1 MYNRFLILQSHSFCV
16 TSCSCCFWGI
26 LEMHQQ
32 EHRVIKGW
40 FPENP
45 KRHGYYDSKDCVK
58 HTAKLVN
65 YSAPTKCPA
74 SRSLRLRSHSTAQLS
89 ACAASPA
96 RILIKNAYISSL
108 NRALSMNKKQKMQ
121 VALIIIA
128 AILIVIWFVL
138 PGSIETRI
146 LGVISNALLILS
158 MVLSYRA
165 EEKNK
170 KKTE

>member
-1 MYNRFLILQSHSFCV
+1 
-16 TSCSCCFWGI
+16 
-26 LEMHQQ
+26 
-32 EHRVIKGW
+32 
-40 FPENP
+40 
-45 KRHGYYDSKDCVK
+45 
-58 HTAKLVN
+58 
-65 YSAPTKCPA
+65 
-74 SRSLRLRSHSTAQLS
+74 
-89 ACAASPA
+89 
-96 RILIKNAYISSL
+96 
-108 NRALSMNKKQKMQ
+108 MNKKQKMQ

-138 PGSIETRI
+138 PGCIETRI

>member
-1 MYNRFLILQSHSFCV
+1 
-16 TSCSCCFWGI
+16 
-26 LEMHQQ
+26 
-32 EHRVIKGW
+32 
-40 FPENP
+40 
-45 KRHGYYDSKDCVK
+45 
-58 HTAKLVN
+58 
-65 YSAPTKCPA
+65 
-74 SRSLRLRSHSTAQLS
+74 
-89 ACAASPA
+89 
-96 RILIKNAYISSL
+96 
-108 NRALSMNKKQKMQ
+108 MQ

-138 PGSIETRI
+138 PGSSIETRI